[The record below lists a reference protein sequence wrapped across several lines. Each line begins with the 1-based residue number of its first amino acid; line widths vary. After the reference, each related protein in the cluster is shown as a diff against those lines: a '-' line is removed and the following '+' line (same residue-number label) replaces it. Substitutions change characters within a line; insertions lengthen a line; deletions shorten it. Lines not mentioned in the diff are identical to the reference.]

1 MKIAYIANQ
10 TNCISGASN
19 GIRMQALIWKNA
31 LEKLG
36 HKVDLVDAWNEYN
49 WADYDVIHIFGG
61 GGVLDFIQPLYERN
75 KNIILSPII
84 DTDQSI
90 FKYKLA
96 SFWGSERLRLVSSNY
111 KLRLVKNKIKRF
123 LARTDYESSFLTNS
137 YGIPKDKVDI
147 IPLSYRN
154 DMNDEKVDVRKED
167 FCLHV
172 SSFTQSRK
180 NVMRLIDA
188 AIKYGFKLVI
198 AGSHGSEKAFEPF
211 KKKIEENKNIE
222 YVGFATDETLKDL
235 YARAKVFALPSTYE
249 GVGLVA
255 LEAAVAGDEIVITNV
270 GGPKEYCSDLA
281 FFVNPYSVDEI
292 GNAVL
297 KAMDGGKQP
306 QLSKHIVKNY
316 NLDLCVNKLIS
327 CYQK

>member
-19 GIRMQALIWKNA
+19 GIRMQALIWKKS
-31 LEKLG
+31 LENLG
-36 HKVDLVDAWNEYN
+36 HEVDLVDAWNT
-49 WADYDVIHIFGG
+49 YDWVKYDAIHIFGG
-61 GGVLDFIQPLYERN
+61 GGVLDFVLPIYERN

-84 DTDQSI
+84 DSDQSV

-96 SFWGSERLRLVSSNY
+96 SFWGSKRLRLVSSNY

-123 LARTDYESSFLTNS
+123 LTRTDYESSFLTHS
-137 YGIPKDKVDI
+137 YGIPQDKVDVVS
-147 IPLSYRN
+147 LSYRSDLN
-154 DMNDEKVDVRKED
+154 DKKNNVKKEN

-172 SSFTQSRK
+172 SSFTQPRK

-188 AIKYGFKLVI
+188 AIKYKFKLVI
-198 AGSHGSEKAFEPF
+198 AGSYGSEKDFEPF

-222 YVGFATDETLKDL
+222 YVGFATNDMLKDL

-255 LEAAVAGDEIVITNV
+255 LEAAAAGDEIVITNV
-270 GGPKEYCSDLA
+270 GGPKEYYADLA
-281 FFVNPYSVDEI
+281 FLVNPYSVDEI
-292 GNAVL
+292 GKAVL

-306 QLSKHIVKNY
+306 RLSKHIEEKY
-316 NLDLCVNKLIS
+316 NLDVCVNKLIS

>member
-19 GIRMQALIWKNA
+19 GIRMQALIWKEA
-31 LEKLG
+31 LEKRG
-36 HKVDLVDAWNEYN
+36 HSVDLINAWGNYN
-49 WADYDVIHIFGG
+49 WKEYDAIHIFGG
-61 GGVLDFIQPLYERN
+61 GDVLDFIPQLFDRN
-75 KNIILSPII
+75 KNIFLSPII

-96 SFWGSERLRLVSSNY
+96 SFWGCKKLRLVSTNY
-111 KLRLVKNKIKRF
+111 KLRLVKDKVKKF
-123 LARTDYESSFLTNS
+123 LARTNYEASFLTQS
-137 YGIPKDKVDI
+137 YGVPKNKVDI

-154 DMNDEKVDVRKED
+154 ELIDRYDSVKKEN

-188 AIKYGFKLVI
+188 AIKYQFKLVI
-198 AGSHGSEKAFEPF
+198 VGACGSEKAYAPF
-211 KKKIEENKNIE
+211 KKKIDVAPNIE
-222 YVGFATDETLKDL
+222 YVGFATDDMLNEL
-235 YARAKVFALPSTYE
+235 YAKAKVFALPSTYE

-270 GGPKEYCSDLA
+270 GGPKEYYSDLA
-281 FFVNPYSVDEI
+281 YLVNPYSVDEI

-297 KAMDGGKQP
+297 KAMEVGKQP
-306 QLSKHIVKNY
+306 QLSRFIVEKF
-316 NLDLCVNKLIS
+316 NLNVCVNKLTS

>member
-10 TNCISGASN
+10 ANCISGASN
-19 GIRMQALIWKNA
+19 GIRMQALMWKEA
-31 LEKLG
+31 LEKKG
-36 HKVDLVDAWNEYN
+36 NTVDLINAWGNYN
-49 WADYDVIHIFGG
+49 WKEYDVIHIFGG
-61 GGVLDFIQPLYERN
+61 GAVLDFIPSLFNRN
-75 KNIILSPII
+75 ENIFLSPII
-84 DTDQSI
+84 DTDQSY

-96 SFWGSERLRLVSSNY
+96 SFWGCERLRLVSSNY

-123 LARTDYESSFLTNS
+123 LTRTKYENFFLTNS
-137 YGIPKDKVDI
+137 YGVPQDKVDI
-147 IPLSYRN
+147 VPLSFRN
-154 DMNDEKVDVRKED
+154 NLDNEKVNVKKED

-188 AIKYGFKLVI
+188 AIKYKFKLII
-198 AGSHGSEKAFEPF
+198 AGSYGSEKAFEPF

-222 YVGFATDETLKDL
+222 YVGFATDDMLNDL

-270 GGPKEYCSDLA
+270 GGPKEYYANLA
-281 FFVNPYSVDEI
+281 FFVNPYSIDEI
-292 GNAVL
+292 GKAVL
-297 KAMDGGKQP
+297 MAMHGGNQP
-306 QLSKHIVKNY
+306 QLSKNIVKNY
-316 NLDLCVNKLIS
+316 NLDICVKKLID
-327 CYQK
+327 CYKK